1 MGYLLALHI
10 CSATLM
16 SCGKPVVFPAE
27 NNHYNC
33 TRSGYIYSINL
44 LKELGEEEVN
54 KNKIFITFT
63 CKFVNEI

>member
-1 MGYLLALHI
+1 
-10 CSATLM
+10 M